1 MKELGDK
8 EGIEKEINKLQ
19 NQKDK
24 LSKELNL
31 SEEDL
36 KSYDEANDLKNEA
49 VNRLEVLKC
58 DKNSL
63 NKIESLFEPKKIN
76 YTFSNELIER
86 ISNIQ
91 ERLIFETEKVWNE
104 EKERKN

>member
-1 MKELGDK
+1 M
-8 EGIEKEINKLQ
+8 
-19 NQKDK
+19 
-24 LSKELNL
+24 SKELNL